1 MDLFSYEGFD
11 ELDKRAVERAY
22 KLADLIM
29 PIGVRRLA
37 LNMSIADLSNKSGVS
52 KGLIKKIENLDT
64 IPRLDILLA
73 LYQALGIGI
82 NICEVKDE

>member
-1 MDLFSYEGFD
+1 MDLFSDEGLGK
-11 ELDKRAVERAY
+11 LDKKAVERAY
-22 KLADLIM
+22 KLADLIV

-64 IPRLDILLA
+64 IPRLDTLLA
-73 LYQALGIGI
+73 LYQALGIDI